1 MLSWQ
6 ARSVV
11 ERFLLRIRQIDR
23 KDGTTMAVFMTG
35 RRAGKRKSGQGS
47 RAGPLVVPLA
57 LLAALG
63 LGGCGVPA
71 VLPASGIALGVEGMF
86 LNQTGKTASDK
97 IVGWVSGQD
106 CSVLRY
112 TKNGKYCMSAAE
124 IAQEDARVH
133 RPYFGD
139 CYRLRSGV
147 ACYDQPDATHTSETT
162 VYNAP

>member
-1 MLSWQ
+1 
-6 ARSVV
+6 
-11 ERFLLRIRQIDR
+11 
-23 KDGTTMAVFMTG
+23 MAVLLTG
-35 RRAGKRKSGQGS
+35 LGAWKRRSARRSPGGS
-47 RAGPLVVPLA
+47 PGGSLVVPLA
-57 LLAALG
+57 LLAALS

-71 VLPASGIALGVEGMF
+71 VVPASGIALGVEGMF

-139 CYRLRSGV
+139 CYRLRGGV
-147 ACYDQPDATHTSETT
+147 ACYDQADATHTSETT